1 MIKFFYHETIH
12 FFLAGSQV
20 LIVAFTV
27 LITVMALYD
36 MSLGNASLVK
46 FTLLIA
52 WLVFMHRCMQR
63 VMDLLEEYG
72 FYHKHEKST
81 SLKAKIRYVGARDK
95 QARYMDMDQGSHILD
110 FNTQNRLEE
119 FSMKSKNEY
128 AQFVFYV
135 ENILDD
141 LNIKSQ

>member
-1 MIKFFYHETIH
+1 MKPYIS
-12 FFLAGSQV
+12 FLRVALV

-46 FTLLIA
+46 FVLLVA
-52 WLVFMHRCMQR
+52 WIVFMHRCMER
-63 VMDLLEEYG
+63 VMNLLDEYS
-72 FYHKHEKST
+72 FYHKHDKKP
-81 SLKAKIRYVGARDK
+81 SLKAKIRFVGSRDK
-95 QARYMDMDQGSHILD
+95 QARYMDQENHILD
-110 FNTQNRLEE
+110 FNAQNRVEE